1 MKIFEGSCTAIITPF
16 DYENKVDFE
25 SFKRMVDFQIE
36 NKTKAIVF
44 MGTTGEAST
53 LTLKEKVDICK
64 FAVEYVNHRVPVIVG
79 SGGNNTADVIEKSQ
93 MFERL
98 GADALLIVTPY
109 YNKATQ
115 NGLIEHYTKIANHV
129 SLPIILYNV
138 PTRTAVNLAPETVL
152 KLSKIKNIV
161 GLKEASSDLNQIHE
175 LFRILPKDFAV
186 YSGDDA
192 NIYTLLALG
201 GSGVISVVSN
211 ILPEKTA
218 MLCEDFFRGGIQNA
232 KEAQL
237 EMLPLIKYL
246 FSEVNPIPVKYAAKL
261 MGFGNGETRL
271 PLTILSEERRAPLIE
286 EMKKFNLI
294 NQI

>member
-1 MKIFEGSCTAIITPF
+1 
-16 DYENKVDFE
+16 
-25 SFKRMVDFQIE
+25 
-36 NKTKAIVF
+36 
-44 MGTTGEAST
+44 AST
-53 LTLKEKVDICK
+53 LTLEEKVDICK
-64 FAVEYVNHRVPVIVG
+64 FAVEYVNHRVPVIIG
-79 SGGNNTADVIEKSQ
+79 SGGNNTVDVIEKSQ

-161 GLKEASSDLNQIHE
+161 GVKEASSDLNQIHE

-218 MLCEDFFRGGIQNA
+218 MLCDDFFKGGIQNA

-237 EMLPLIKYL
+237 EMLPLIKCL

-261 MGFGNGETRL
+261 LGFGNGETRL
-271 PLTILSEERRAPLIE
+271 PLTIFSEEKRPLLIE